1 MTTETVELWSHVF
14 VSEEDEKPIC
24 SLDKHAWTALMNRH
38 EGCRRLFAKIDVE
51 DKTLYSALGS
61 YTDCGP
67 GEGRT
72 RLILPRWGLDI
83 LSALGMGELVSVT
96 WLTEDAFPPATRIV
110 LRPHDSAFYHA
121 DAKEELEIALTEI
134 GVLQQGQTIMV
145 SLKALGDY
153 PMSFD
158 VVELEPA
165 NIVLA
170 EGEEVAIEFEAALD
184 APVVEEP
191 VERPDTPIP
200 ESAFASMVPE
210 PVVAAPT
217 VFVGEGRTTGGT
229 NRYTADGRPWNPY
242 RDA

>member
-1 MTTETVELWSHVF
+1 MSTETVELWSHIF
-14 VSEEDEKPIC
+14 VSEEDEKPTC
-24 SLDKHAWTALMNRH
+24 TLNKEAWTALMNRH
-38 EGCRRLFAKIDVE
+38 EGCHRLFAKIDVE

-83 LSALGMGELVSVT
+83 LSALGMGEPAAVT
-96 WLTEDAFPPATRIV
+96 WLTEEAFPPATRIV

-121 DAKEELEIALTEI
+121 DAKEELELALTTI

-145 SLKALGDY
+145 SLKALGDF

-158 VVELEPA
+158 VVELDPA
-165 NIVLA
+165 NVVLA
-170 EGEEVAIEFEAALD
+170 DGEEVAIEFEAALD
-184 APVVEEP
+184 APDP

-200 ESAFASMVPE
+200 ESAFASMIAE
-210 PVVAAPT
+210 TAPT
-217 VFVGEGRTTGGT
+217 TFIGEGRTTGGK
-229 NRYTADGRPWNPY
+229 NRYTADGRPWNPH